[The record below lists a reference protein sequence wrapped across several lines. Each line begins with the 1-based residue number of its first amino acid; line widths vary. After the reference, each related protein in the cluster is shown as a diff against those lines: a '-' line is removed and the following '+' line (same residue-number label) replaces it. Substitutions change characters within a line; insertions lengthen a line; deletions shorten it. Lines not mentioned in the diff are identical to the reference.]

1 MHGKV
6 SQPNLGSLLDSIFL
20 QKPNTH
26 STWTLTSVD
35 TDVMLLQ
42 VQILYCQMIG
52 FIHFSEAADIK
63 TGWQSKDWRCIEPP
77 HFQQMDGFN
86 CGVLVCTVMFS
97 CSVII

>member
-1 MHGKV
+1 MGKF
-6 SQPNLGSLLDSIFL
+6 PNQTWDPYLTAFFL

-63 TGWQSKDWRCIEPP
+63 TGWPSKDWRCIEPP

>member
-1 MHGKV
+1 MDR
-6 SQPNLGSLLDSIFL
+6 P
-20 QKPNTH
+20 
-26 STWTLTSVD
+26 SVD

-42 VQILYCQMIG
+42 VQILLYCQLIG
-52 FIHFSEAADIK
+52 FIHISEAADIK

-86 CGVLVCTVMFS
+86 WGVLVCTVIFH

>member
-1 MHGKV
+1 
-6 SQPNLGSLLDSIFL
+6 
-20 QKPNTH
+20 
-26 STWTLTSVD
+26 
-35 TDVMLLQ
+35 
-42 VQILYCQMIG
+42 MIG

-63 TGWQSKDWRCIEPP
+63 TGWPSKDWRCIEPP

>member
-1 MHGKV
+1 
-6 SQPNLGSLLDSIFL
+6 
-20 QKPNTH
+20 
-26 STWTLTSVD
+26 
-35 TDVMLLQ
+35 
-42 VQILYCQMIG
+42 MIG